1 MMLKDAS
8 LMVTKRA
15 QEICAVLVRLAAPD
29 LSPKQLFDAVRQEF
43 PDATRKEIVRAA
55 FLAVI
60 TTADADCN
68 KARKLQS
75 FALAERPVAGTEI

>member
-1 MMLKDAS
+1 
-8 LMVTKRA
+8 MVTKRA

-29 LSPKQLFDAVRQEF
+29 LRPKQLFDAVRQEF

-55 FLAVI
+55 LLAVI
-60 TTADADCN
+60 ATADVDCN

-75 FALAERPVAGTEI
+75 FALAERPVAGTET